1 MNQDEPFIPDTID
14 EQIDLLASMPLQS
27 SLSPEE
33 QVIQRLHTLYQAD
46 QRSTERVWGRLAPR
60 LTEHDADAQTNP
72 RRLQLINESHKERKH
87 PMQSS
92 LRSIRRTGSP
102 RLAQVAAV
110 IFAVLLVGSLL
121 LVLHMAQSARL
132 GTRSNQTTQTG
143 SAPDSVPSLYISR
156 SDGVYRL
163 DARTRKVIW
172 HTRIPGQSQQ
182 SVQSGQPQ
190 HPVAVQFSSSPMPMP
205 GQRPGTPTV
214 VGNAVYITANGRETA
229 LNREN
234 GAILWSRTEPLGMAY
249 LYTDSGL
256 LYFTTNGD
264 FIYAVNPA
272 NGAIV
277 ATYKPLPGQEF
288 WGGPVVAGGILYYVS
303 HDSILYALRLPK
315 ETLLWQ
321 QPLSNYRLTFPP
333 YFHDIVIQNGVV
345 YVPVAPM
352 SSQKGKIDAFAAQ
365 NGKPLWQSP
374 AIIAAGSTSAIT
386 VTDTMVYAAN
396 WTGYP
401 DDSVMAFNIHSG
413 ALVWQEP
420 FAGAETV
427 QQVDSGLLYLVY
439 DSSSNLG
446 QVAALN
452 ATTGKMIWETTGNGF
467 SMDGLLDGVVYGES
481 LDTPNVTIYGLN
493 ASTGAQLWAMSEGSS
508 SQWGGMAVA

>member
-1 MNQDEPFIPDTID
+1 MNQDESFTPDTVDELID
-14 EQIDLLASMPLQS
+14 RLAATPLQESMPS
-27 SLSPEE
+27 EE

-46 QRSTERVWGRLAPR
+46 QQSTERVWGRLA
-60 LTEHDADAQTNP
+60 LHLAEHDANAQIAS
-72 RRLQLINESHKERKH
+72 RQSLSINEPRKERKH
-87 PMQSS
+87 PMQSALHS
-92 LRSIRRTGSP
+92 TRRTVSP
-102 RLAQVAAV
+102 RLSQIAAV

-132 GTRSNQTTQTG
+132 GTRSNQMTQTG
-143 SAPDSVPSLYISR
+143 SAPDSIPGLYISR

-163 DARTRKVIW
+163 DAQTRKVIW
-172 HTRIPGQSQQ
+172 HTRIPAQ
-182 SVQSGQPQ
+182 
-190 HPVAVQFSSSPMPMP
+190 
-205 GQRPGTPTV
+205 GTPTV
-214 VGNAVYITANGRETA
+214 VGKSVYITANGRETA

-234 GAILWSRTEPLGMAY
+234 GAILWSRKEPLGMDF
-249 LYTDSGL
+249 LYADGGF
-256 LYFTTNGD
+256 LYFTTNED

-303 HDSILYALRLPK
+303 ANSTLYALQLPK

-321 QPLSNYRLTFPP
+321 QPLSKYRLNFPG
-333 YFHDIVIQNGVV
+333 FHAIVIQNGGV

-352 SSQKGKIDAFAAQ
+352 NSSQKGHIDAFAAQ
-365 NGKPLWQSP
+365 NGKPLWQSK
-374 AIIAAGSTSAIT
+374 AIIMAGATSALT

-396 WTGYP
+396 WVDYP
-401 DDSVMAFNIHSG
+401 DDDVLALNIHTG

-420 FAGAETV
+420 FAGAMSV
-427 QQVDSGLLYLVY
+427 QQVDSGILYLAY

-446 QVAALN
+446 QIAALN

-481 LDTPNVTIYGLN
+481 LDSQNMTIYALN
-493 ASTGAQLWAMSEGSS
+493 ASTGAQLWSMAEGLS